1 MKEKISFVIVGLLFC
16 VYNMK
21 GQIDTDPLRYDADD
35 PKRIS
40 YGDSTWITK
49 KDNSP
54 EGELIYS
61 SITLGK
67 PFVGFRVLC
76 GWLREQ
82 DIRNHFS
89 FYYKESNGE
98 EWKEVSDF
106 KWDVR
111 TYPSPWYQVSYAYG
125 EFPNNKEI
133 SYFKIKLK
141 ETFYN
146 NSDWDMGY
154 NTLLGRVV
162 LFTKEYNQLDIDSN
176 KQYAISNKDGYYW
189 IEDSGY
195 IIQSGIFPKYGG
207 EGAWRIIRNE
217 DFTYTV
223 KSADESVELSFD
235 YNLNF
240 YENQFEGILTR
251 FGNEHRYSHT
261 ENDVQKG
268 SDDRFLIERIEGGK
282 YTFRRAHD
290 GRAIGIAEGDILSGN
305 KISVKRGKPEA
316 LTLTEISDPSS
327 IKYEY
332 KDNLSII
339 VQSGQVKISGLERNS
354 KVQIFQISGLLMLQ
368 ETVNV
373 SNVNYFLENG
383 VYIINVVGQKASL
396 KRKVIIK

>member
-1 MKEKISFVIVGLLFC
+1 M
-16 VYNMK
+16 
-21 GQIDTDPLRYDADD
+21 
-35 PKRIS
+35 
-40 YGDSTWITK
+40 
-49 KDNSP
+49 
-54 EGELIYS
+54 
-61 SITLGK
+61 
-67 PFVGFRVLC
+67 
-76 GWLREQ
+76 
-82 DIRNHFS
+82 
-89 FYYKESNGE
+89 
-98 EWKEVSDF
+98 
-106 KWDVR
+106 
-111 TYPSPWYQVSYAYG
+111 
-125 EFPNNKEI
+125 
-133 SYFKIKLK
+133 
-141 ETFYN
+141 
-146 NSDWDMGY
+146 
-154 NTLLGRVV
+154 
-162 LFTKEYNQLDIDSN
+162 
-176 KQYAISNKDGYYW
+176 
-189 IEDSGY
+189 
-195 IIQSGIFPKYGG
+195 
-207 EGAWRIIRNE
+207 
-217 DFTYTV
+217 
-223 KSADESVELSFD
+223 
-235 YNLNF
+235 
-240 YENQFEGILTR
+240 TR

-305 KISVKRGKPEA
+305 KSSVKRGKPEA